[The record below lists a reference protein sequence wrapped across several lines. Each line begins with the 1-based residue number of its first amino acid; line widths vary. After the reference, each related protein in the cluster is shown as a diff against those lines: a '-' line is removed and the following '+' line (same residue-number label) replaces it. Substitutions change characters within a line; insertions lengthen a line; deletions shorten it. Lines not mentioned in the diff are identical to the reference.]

1 VTGVLSVVLTDA
13 VLVCC
18 CGAGAALAMPASS
31 MAAHLLN
38 NLPAI
43 ANYAAR
49 IDETNDE
56 RLQYKV
62 KGIKQATNVSFGA
75 EQQGTSEEETE
86 RL

>member
-18 CGAGAALAMPASS
+18 CGAGAALAMLASS

-43 ANYAAR
+43 SSYAGR

-56 RLQYKV
+56 RLRSKFI
-62 KGIKQATNVSFGA
+62 GIRQATSVFFGA
-75 EQQGTSEEETE
+75 EQQGTLEEETE
-86 RL
+86 KL